1 MGLCEAGVQEM
12 VVMGTVTASSK
23 SYWRRRALP
32 PHWVGGEG
40 KSHVHMVLV
49 IWTLTTSSGFPKLR
63 VGASGIPL
71 TSSKQ
76 DINSNM
82 PAKPT
87 TAVALQVH
95 SRVVRTR
102 KVLCSEQT
110 QVAGLID
117 MKSPGP
123 GMSHTALALP

>member
-1 MGLCEAGVQEM
+1 MS
-12 VVMGTVTASSK
+12 T
-23 SYWRRRALP
+23 
-32 PHWVGGEG
+32 
-40 KSHVHMVLV
+40 VLV
-49 IWTLTTSSGFPKLR
+49 IRTPTTSNCFPKLR
-63 VGASGIPL
+63 VGASGISL
-71 TSSKQ
+71 MSSSR

-95 SRVVRTR
+95 LRVVRTR

-117 MKSPGP
+117 TKSPGP
-123 GMSHTALALP
+123 GMSHTAVALP